1 MLQFLRMFQMFKA
14 LLLEIYYFAY
24 ATIPYQLLVF
34 LFALMIINIFLETF
48 VLIKTKR
55 WSFKTWLTIF
65 LKRSVSILLIGLCR
79 GLDLSIYNLMNIT
92 FIQIIVVFAY
102 ISQEIRLL
110 AKNLLFFR
118 QRKISAFL
126 FYIAHNADSI
136 LNWLVDKIFFF
147 KRNS

>member
-1 MLQFLRMFQMFKA
+1 MFYMFKA
-14 LLLEIYYFAY
+14 LFLEIYFFAY
-24 ATIPYQLLVF
+24 ATIPYQLLIP
-34 LFALMIINIFLETF
+34 LFALMIINIFLETI
-48 VLIKTKR
+48 VLIGTKS
-55 WSFKTWLTIF
+55 WNLKFWLVILVRRF
-65 LKRSVSILLIGLCR
+65 VSIILIGLCR

-92 FIQIIVVFAY
+92 FIQIIAVFAY

-126 FYIAHNADSI
+126 FYIAHNADSL

>member
-1 MLQFLRMFQMFKA
+1 MFKA

-48 VLIKTKR
+48 LLIKTKR

-126 FYIAHNADSI
+126 FYIAHKADSI

>member
-1 MLQFLRMFQMFKA
+1 MFKA

-92 FIQIIVVFAY
+92 FVQIIVVFAY